1 MANLTQLLFC
11 VVLGYEVISQSSFF
25 IN

>member
-1 MANLTQLLFC
+1 MANITQLFEC

-25 IN
+25 VN